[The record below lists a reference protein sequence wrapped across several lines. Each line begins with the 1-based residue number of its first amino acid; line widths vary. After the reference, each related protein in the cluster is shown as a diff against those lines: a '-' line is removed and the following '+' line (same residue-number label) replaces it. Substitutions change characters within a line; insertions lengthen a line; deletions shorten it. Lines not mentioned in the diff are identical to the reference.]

1 MSLSYKCIMLQRLY
15 KRRLGE
21 WGEVIFLISIGGVRG
36 CKLNCVKACRESLHS
51 PLSTTRTCAQNL
63 TSAIIRSSDCLQKL
77 RTATSSITSNN
88 PFNNIRHEH
97 YRIFQENHTSLFGGA
112 CNGGRTL
119 CSQVTRTYLSNHYS
133 I

>member
-21 WGEVIFLISIGGVRG
+21 WGEVILLISIGGVRG

-51 PLSTTRTCAQNL
+51 PLSTTRTCAQNF

-88 PFNNIRHEH
+88 PFNNIRYEH

-112 CNGGRTL
+112 SNGGRTL

>member
-21 WGEVIFLISIGGVRG
+21 WGEVILLISIGGVRG

-88 PFNNIRHEH
+88 PFNNIRYEH

-112 CNGGRTL
+112 SNGGRTL